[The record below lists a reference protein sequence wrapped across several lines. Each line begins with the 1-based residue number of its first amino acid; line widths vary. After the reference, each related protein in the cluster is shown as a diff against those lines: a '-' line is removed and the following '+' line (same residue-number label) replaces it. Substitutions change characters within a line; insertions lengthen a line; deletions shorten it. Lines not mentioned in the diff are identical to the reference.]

1 MVAAETAF
9 VPVAVDVELVADDE
23 QTTDA
28 GRLVTPFAAHI

>member
-1 MVAAETAF
+1 VAAEAAF
-9 VPVAVDVELVADDE
+9 VPVAVDVELVALDV